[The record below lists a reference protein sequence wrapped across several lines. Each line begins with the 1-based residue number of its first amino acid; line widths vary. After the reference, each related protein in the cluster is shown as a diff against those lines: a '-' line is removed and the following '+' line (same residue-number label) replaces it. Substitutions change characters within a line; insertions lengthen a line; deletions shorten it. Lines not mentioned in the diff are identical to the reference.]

1 MTDAGSVPQ
10 RVSASAADRRPLSPL
25 QSAGVLRWRHGLRA
39 WCRRWP
45 GFASVPLL
53 LAAAAL
59 AGEAPLPPGAP
70 APERGQYQHTPPTL
84 ESLQESTAIH
94 PGLKAVILRGRDIFM
109 NTQQF
114 RGTYVFNDMNCKSCH
129 PGEGRLPWSGP
140 VWPAATTF
148 PDFRGKNQQVNSL
161 EERIAGCFA
170 YSMNGSPPAYGSDDM
185 VALVAYHRWMATGAP
200 VYEGNIYGRGYRH
213 LGTRIPPGTS
223 RERGEAIY
231 RTQCAACHGADG
243 GGLRHNGAPLMPALW
258 GDNAYNWGSGMSR
271 IFTAAAFI
279 HLNMP
284 FGQGGSLSPQEAWDV
299 ALFVNSHERPQD
311 PRYTGSAKETRQ
323 RYENFHRHS
332 LYGTDVDGRVLGQ
345 HDNTGEKPFLKPPVL
360 RAREFALP

>member
-1 MTDAGSVPQ
+1 MPDARSVRERLP
-10 RVSASAADRRPLSPL
+10 VPAVDRRPGFWRRSAWASRGRPGL
-25 QSAGVLRWRHGLRA
+25 QAGSGRGPRL
-39 WCRRWP
+39 
-45 GFASVPLL
+45 ASLLLL
-53 LAAAAL
+53 LAASVL
-59 AGEAPLPPGAP
+59 AGEAPPPPGAP
-70 APERGQYQHTPPTL
+70 APEPGQYQHTPPTL
-84 ESLQESTAIH
+84 TSLQKSKTIH
-94 PGLKAVILRGRDIFM
+94 PGLKAVILRGRDIFI

-129 PGEGRLPWSGP
+129 SGEGRRAWSGP

-170 YSMNGSPPAYGSDDM
+170 YSMNGQAPAYGSDDM
-185 VALVAYHRWMATGAP
+185 VALVAYHRWLATGAP
-200 VYEGNIYGRGYRH
+200 VYEGNVYGRGYRH
-213 LGTRIPPGTS
+213 LGTSIPSGTS
-223 RERGEAIY
+223 RERGEALY
-231 RTQCAACHGADG
+231 RRQCAACHGVNG
-243 GGLRHNGAPLMPALW
+243 EGLQHEGAPLMPALW

-284 FGQGGSLSPQEAWDV
+284 FGQAGSLSPQEAWDV

-311 PRYTGSAKETRQ
+311 PRYTGSAEETRQ

-332 LYGTDVDGRVLGQ
+332 LYGTNVGGRVLGQ

-360 RAREFALP
+360 RPRNFAR